1 MANAKKPAASKK
13 PTTKPAKPGAKNA
26 KTAAATAKAAKAGA
40 AAAKTNGTNGS
51 MVGGY
56 GSSRHAQPFPYWDR
70 RRLVGEWTV
79 EESVERIVNYRYAEQ
94 QISAALGGW
103 VATIPELDV
112 KAMFGPHCYQ
122 HAWACDLWRLRLPEL
137 RENNELRSEPANEK
151 FAAFMKELTSPEDAD
166 LTVEKLV
173 GTYRVLVPHLLA
185 TYTYHQKVTSDIV
198 DSPTVRILGFM
209 LGDLHTQY
217 VEGEMMIQDLAR
229 TPKLRE
235 RAGKWQTHL
244 DVMLADSGGVCGEHT
259 LGGRSKIVK
268 PGKAVLGQALREK
281 LETAG
286 TSAS

>member
-1 MANAKKPAASKK
+1 MATKK
-13 PTTKPAKPGAKNA
+13 PTTT
-26 KTAAATAKAAKAGA
+26 KTTKTSKARA
-40 AAAKTNGTNGS
+40 TNGS
-51 MVGGY
+51 SNGNGASGVTGY
-56 GSSRHAQPFPYWDR
+56 GASRHAQPFPYWDR

-137 RENNELRSEPANEK
+137 RENNDDRSEPANAD
-151 FAAFMKELTSPEDAD
+151 FAAFMKELTSPDDAD

-185 TYTYHQKVTSDIV
+185 TYTYHQKVTSDIA
-198 DSPTVRILGFM
+198 DAPTVRILGFM
-209 LGDLHTQY
+209 LADLHTQF

-229 TPKLRE
+229 TTKLRE

-244 DVMLADSGGVCGEHT
+244 DVMLAKSGGVAGEHT

-268 PGKAVLGQALREK
+268 PGKALLGAALREK
-281 LETAG
+281 LEATA
-286 TSAS
+286 SS